1 MKKKI
6 ILFSSIAIF
15 FFSFLIFLYFKLS
28 FDKEIIEKK
37 KTTELTKIEN
47 LETVDEKIVS
57 SNIIEDV
64 SYSAK
69 DIKGNEY
76 FLKAG
81 EGTIDQNDSNYIF
94 LKSVNAIINLEDYKS
109 IEISSDFGKYDI
121 NNYDTIFSKNVII
134 SYLDNKITGDYLDF
148 SLDNN
153 LMIISKNVIL
163 KNKKSSLQADVV
175 ELKLDTKDIKIFMYE
190 ENKKINIKS
199 FN

>member
-15 FFSFLIFLYFKLS
+15 FFSLLLFLYFKLS
-28 FDKEIIEKK
+28 FDKRIIEKK
-37 KTTELTKIEN
+37 NTTELTKIEN
-47 LETVDEKIVS
+47 LEKIDEKIVS

-76 FLKAG
+76 FLKAD

-134 SYLDNKITGDYLDF
+134 SYLDNKITGEYLDF
-148 SLDNN
+148 SLENN
-153 LMIISKNVIL
+153 LMMISRNVIL
-163 KNKKSSLQADVV
+163 KNNESSLKADVV
-175 ELKLDTKDIKIFMYE
+175 ELELDTKNMKIFMYE
-190 ENKKINIKS
+190 ENKRINIKAS
-199 FN
+199 N

>member
-15 FFSFLIFLYFKLS
+15 FFSLLIFLYFKLS

-76 FLKAG
+76 FLKAD

-134 SYLDNKITGDYLDF
+134 SYLDNKITGEYLDF
-148 SLDNN
+148 SLENN
-153 LMIISKNVIL
+153 LMMISRNVIL
-163 KNKKSSLQADVV
+163 KNNESSLKADVV
-175 ELKLDTKDIKIFMYE
+175 ELELDTKNMKIFMYE
-190 ENKKINIKS
+190 ENKRINIKAS
-199 FN
+199 N

>member
-15 FFSFLIFLYFKLS
+15 FFSLLLFLYFKLS
-28 FDKEIIEKK
+28 FDKRIIEKK

-47 LETVDEKIVS
+47 LEKIDEKIVS

-76 FLKAG
+76 FLKAD

-134 SYLDNKITGDYLDF
+134 SYLDNKITGEYLDF
-148 SLDNN
+148 SLENN
-153 LMIISKNVIL
+153 LMMISRNVIL
-163 KNKKSSLQADVV
+163 KNNESSLKADVV
-175 ELKLDTKDIKIFMYE
+175 ELELDTKNMKIFMYE
-190 ENKKINIKS
+190 ENKRINIKAP
-199 FN
+199 N

>member
-15 FFSFLIFLYFKLS
+15 FFSLLLFLYFKLS
-28 FDKEIIEKK
+28 FDKRIIEKK

-47 LETVDEKIVS
+47 LEKIDEKIVS

-69 DIKGNEY
+69 DIRGNEY
-76 FLKAG
+76 FLKAD

-134 SYLDNKITGDYLDF
+134 SYLDNKITGEYLDF
-148 SLDNN
+148 SLENN
-153 LMIISKNVIL
+153 LMMISRNVIL
-163 KNKKSSLQADVV
+163 KNNESSLKADVV
-175 ELKLDTKDIKIFMYE
+175 ELELDTKNMKIFMYE
-190 ENKKINIKS
+190 ENKIINIKAP
-199 FN
+199 N